1 MSVEPMSCNRRS
13 FLKGSLVAASGL
25 ALGALAGCGNAPT
38 KSQAATV
45 SGNAAASADLPDS
58 ISMADIENSA
68 VELEPVTDF
77 AAEEIYDIVVVGAGC
92 AGVPAV
98 LTALE
103 EGGQRML
110 PAEGARGLGQRSWRF
125 LRGPQVFR
133 PRARTRTRS
142 TACSPTTACFW
153 PHRFFRLTPKA
164 TAS

>member
-1 MSVEPMSCNRRS
+1 MGKVSRRE
-13 FLKGSLVAASGL
+13 FLTGTAMGVAAMAG
-25 ALGALAGCGNAPT
+25 LGALAGCGNAPT
-38 KSQAATV
+38 KSQAETV
-45 SGNAAASADLPDS
+45 PGSAASPDLPDS
-58 ISMADIENSA
+58 ISMVDIENSA
-68 VELEPVTDF
+68 VEFEPVTDF

-133 PRARTRTRS
+133 PRARTRGRS

-153 PHRFFRLTPKA
+153 PRRFCRLTPRA